1 MIKKKIYFN
10 TNDLLTSLEKKEF
23 DFEIIIIND
32 GSTDETLEEIK
43 KIKNERVKYVTYKK
57 NMGKGYAIKKGIE
70 NAKFDNILF
79 TDSDLA
85 YPPSEIINIIN
96 KYFEFNAKKIIIA
109 NRRHHESKFILSYNY
124 IKYVYS
130 REIIGRA
137 FNKFLK
143 LLNLTSFQD
152 TQAGLKIFPKK
163 MSIIEKIKSNDFLFD
178 IEFLHFAKQ
187 EKIEIVDFP
196 IKYIYHDTSTS
207 TNIIKQSFFILY
219 KIFKIFLRLRK

>member
-1 MIKKKIYFN
+1 M
-10 TNDLLTSLEKKEF
+10 
-23 DFEIIIIND
+23 
-32 GSTDETLEEIK
+32 
-43 KIKNERVKYVTYKK
+43 
-57 NMGKGYAIKKGIE
+57 
-70 NAKFDNILF
+70 
-79 TDSDLA
+79 
-85 YPPSEIINIIN
+85 
-96 KYFEFNAKKIIIA
+96 
-109 NRRHHESKFILSYNY
+109 
-124 IKYVYS
+124 
-130 REIIGRA
+130 
-137 FNKFLK
+137 K

-219 KIFKIFLRLRK
+219 KIFKIFLRLRKWLKLYLCDVLYKSGLIFSGKLIKSFENKYHIHKPINSSNKIIHLCFI